1 MASNS
6 IGIRELKAQ
15 LSAHLRRVK
24 AGGTVVITEHGRPIG
39 WIVPVPMD
47 LPDRLRV
54 LVESG
59 IVQWNGQHLLPA
71 KPVAEA
77 RGGRTVAGLL
87 LDDRG

>member
-1 MASNS
+1 VAKTSVGM
-6 IGIRELKAQ
+6 RELKAQ

-59 IVQWNGQHLLPA
+59 IVQWNGQRLQPLA
-71 KPVAEA
+71 PVAEA
-77 RGGRTVAGLL
+77 REGLSVADLL